1 MNKESYKI
9 IELKYKLKELEKE
22 NKKQKEII
30 DFYFQQVLKFA
41 STKEVKESNLCRLSD
56 SK

>member
-1 MNKESYKI
+1 MNKENYKI